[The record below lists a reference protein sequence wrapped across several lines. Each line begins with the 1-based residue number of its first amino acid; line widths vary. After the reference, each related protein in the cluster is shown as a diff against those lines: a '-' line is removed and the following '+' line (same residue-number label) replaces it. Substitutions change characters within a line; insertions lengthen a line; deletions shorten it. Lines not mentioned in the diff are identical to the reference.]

1 MCESFCYG
9 NIGKNSK
16 SSDTKLYVY
25 SPIPKK
31 DGYGESKN
39 VVCF

>member
-9 NIGKNSK
+9 NIGKNSE
-16 SSDTKLYVY
+16 SSDTKLNDY
-25 SPIPKK
+25 SSIPEK

>member
-1 MCESFCYG
+1 MQA
-9 NIGKNSK
+9 
-16 SSDTKLYVY
+16 SDTKLNDY
-25 SPIPKK
+25 SSIPEK